1 MSDMLKSRVV
11 HATPHPWF
19 WVPVI
24 EGVVALA
31 LGVYIVLFPQD
42 APGVVRSIIALALL
56 VLSALQIFEGFRFWN
71 RSVSP
76 WATLSGGVGA
86 TAAVFA
92 LLALWLPEITPA
104 AARVMLAIGLAA
116 FGIIGLVSLIFTLRS
131 TGFKIASL
139 IINLLAIALGVFLYL
154 AEEQNP
160 ERVKMLG
167 LVALLGGAILLAY
180 GYFLWS
186 RRRSATVTPPLPV
199 PPADT
204 TSLGE

>member
-11 HATPHPWF
+11 PATPHPRF

-104 AARVMLAIGLAA
+104 ASRVMLAIGLAA

>member
-1 MSDMLKSRVV
+1 MSEYSETPVV
-11 HATPHPWF
+11 TTRPHPRF

-31 LGVYIVLFPQD
+31 LGVYVVLFPQD
-42 APGVVRSIIALALL
+42 APGVVRSIIAVALL
-56 VLSALQIFEGFRFWN
+56 LLSFVQIFEGFRFWN

-76 WATLSGGVGA
+76 WATLGGGVGA
-86 TAAVFA
+86 TAAVFT
-92 LLALWLPEITPA
+92 LLAIWLPEITPA
-104 AARVMLAIGLAA
+104 AARLILAIGLAA
-116 FGIIGLVSLIFTLRS
+116 FGIIGLVSLIFTVRS

-139 IINLLAIALGVFLYL
+139 IIDVLAIALGVFLYL